1 MTVSPMRQFL
11 AIFITKRHYK
21 TVAAWFCVFLVALAI
36 AVLVEKKSYAP
47 IFIEAD
53 GLNAHELQELQAA
66 VGKLGEQQFYQADLS
81 HIADT
86 FLKISWV
93 DKVLVSRDWQKGIVA
108 TVRPKT
114 AVANFGSEQLLDV
127 SGAVFV
133 SADKTELQKNRTRLY
148 GEVEQAED
156 IMQKTHKVNQ
166 WFTPLGLT
174 VEDVI
179 LTPRH
184 TWLIRFDTGLRIT
197 VDYER
202 TDEKLY
208 VLSELLKQGRMPVA
222 IKDIAVIDL
231 RYKDGFSLTKKT
243 VAQTQ

>member
-1 MTVSPMRQFL
+1 MTMSSKKHLL
-11 AIFITKRHYK
+11 ATFIAKRYYK
-21 TVAAWFCVFLVALAI
+21 TVVAWFFVALAVL
-36 AVLVEKKSYAP
+36 AVLVLVEKKSYAP
-47 IFIEAD
+47 IFIETSA
-53 GLNAHELQELQAA
+53 LNAHEVQELQAV
-66 VGKLGEQQFYQADLS
+66 VGGLGEQQFYQADLTA
-81 HIADT
+81 ITDT

-93 DKVLVSRDWQKGIVA
+93 DKVSIHRDWQKGIVA

-127 SGAVFV
+127 SGTVFV
-133 SADKTELQKNRTRLY
+133 SANKAELQESRTRLY
-148 GEVEQAED
+148 GNGEHAQT
-156 IMQKTHKVNQ
+156 IMQKTQKVNE

-208 VLSELLKQGRMPVA
+208 TLSELLRQGRMPVA
-222 IKDIAVIDL
+222 IGEIAAIDL
-231 RYKDGFSLTKKT
+231 RYKDGFSFTKKT
-243 VAQTQ
+243 VAQTR